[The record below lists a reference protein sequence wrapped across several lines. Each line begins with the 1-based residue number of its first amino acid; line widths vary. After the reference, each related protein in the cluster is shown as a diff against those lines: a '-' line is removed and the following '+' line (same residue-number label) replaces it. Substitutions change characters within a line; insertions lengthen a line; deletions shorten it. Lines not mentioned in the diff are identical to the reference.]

1 MSSVLSEAV
10 YFVLL
15 EQTDVTRNVKTF
27 TKLRSV
33 CRLFYDLS
41 HKLGTPLRYFYESL
55 QALSSRFLQTTNYM
69 WLTRTITEDI
79 SVPRRIKRLEF
90 TTSGNPSLKVSG
102 SSLDVL
108 IVDSQARRGEPNY
121 IPKLC
126 LDHVDTLR
134 VRNADFQES
143 SHSVVRFMC
152 HRHINLTVKH
162 LRVSNTDTSTL
173 KTFLI
178 SQAATLETFKITAF
192 RPHVS
197 IDDDNI
203 FCSKQIFTNLV
214 CVKNVDLRNLT
225 LDNLPKI
232 VFLFD
237 CMIDADFVNR
247 PCDLLCG
254 GFGKGEEY
262 SSSCKDNFHASFGYD
277 MVLVLD
283 NFNKEYNK
291 LVQKTLPKRDK
302 NLSLY
307 IIGSLGEDNLDK
319 LLFWTQCA
327 QKETVTLSISC
338 KNVQEKERMIN
349 RCKQEKFIC
358 FT

>member
-41 HKLGTPLRYFYESL
+41 HKLGTPLRYSHESL
-55 QALSSRFLQTTNYM
+55 QALSPRFLQTTNYI

-90 TTSGNPSLKVSG
+90 TTSGDPSLKVSG

-108 IVDSQARRGEPNY
+108 MVDSHARIGEPNY

-126 LDHVDTLR
+126 LDRVDTLR
-134 VRNADFQES
+134 VRNADFQEES
-143 SHSVVRFMC
+143 SLS
-152 HRHINLTVKH
+152 VKH
-162 LRVSNTDTSTL
+162 LRVSNTDTGTL

-197 IDDDNI
+197 VDDDNI

-237 CMIDADFVNR
+237 CMIDADFINK
-247 PCDLLCG
+247 PCDLLYG
-254 GFGKGEEY
+254 GFREEY
-262 SSSCKDNFHASFGYD
+262 SSSCKDNFQASFGYD
-277 MVLVLD
+277 MVLILD

-307 IIGSLGEDNLDK
+307 IIGSLREDNLDK

>member
-1 MSSVLSEAV
+1 
-10 YFVLL
+10 
-15 EQTDVTRNVKTF
+15 
-27 TKLRSV
+27 
-33 CRLFYDLS
+33 
-41 HKLGTPLRYFYESL
+41 LRYFYVSL

-69 WLTRTITEDI
+69 WLTGTITEDI

-108 IVDSQARRGEPNY
+108 IVDSRARRGEPNY

-126 LDHVDTLR
+126 FDHVDTLR

-143 SHSVVRFMC
+143 SLS
-152 HRHINLTVKH
+152 IKH
-162 LRVSNTDTSTL
+162 LRVSNTDTGTL

-214 CVKNVDLRNLT
+214 YVKNVDLRNLT

-237 CMIDADFVNR
+237 CMIDADFINR
-247 PCDLLCG
+247 PCDLLYSR
-254 GFGKGEEY
+254 FGEEY
-262 SSSCKDNFHASFGYD
+262 SSSCRDNFQASFGYD
-277 MVLVLD
+277 VVLVLD
-283 NFNKEYNK
+283 NFNKEHNK
-291 LVQKTLPKRDK
+291 LVQKTLPKQDE
-302 NLSLY
+302 NLSLC

-319 LLFWTQCA
+319 LLFWAQCA

-358 FT
+358 LT